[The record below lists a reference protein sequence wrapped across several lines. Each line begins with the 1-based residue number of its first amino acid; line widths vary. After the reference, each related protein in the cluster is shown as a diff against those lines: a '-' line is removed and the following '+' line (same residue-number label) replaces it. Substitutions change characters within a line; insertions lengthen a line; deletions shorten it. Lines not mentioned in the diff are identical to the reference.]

1 MEIRILGPGCPRCQ
15 EVEKRTINVLSEL
28 NIAAD
33 VQKVTNMKQII
44 EYKIMATPGLVINGK
59 VKCSG
64 KSLRRMILRNGLKK
78 KMNKHR
84 VLFICTHNSTRS

>member
-1 MEIRILGPGCPRCQ
+1 MEIRILGPGCSRCD
-15 EVEKRTINVLSEL
+15 EVEKRTIDVLAEL

-33 VQKVTNMKQII
+33 VQKVTNMKQIM

-64 KSLRRMILRNGLKK
+64 KIPSKDDIKK
-78 KMNKHR
+78 WIEEEKAR
-84 VLFICTHNSTRS
+84 